1 MCLCVQLL
9 FFIVMLAKVHHETV
23 KLLREGTK
31 YIKNVW
37 NLIEVW
43 VVFTALHGMQTQSS
57 DENCLSVNHVICD
70 KTKESCARILI
81 PAAAAPAAAT
91 AAAAVVIFCVTAAY

>member
-1 MCLCVQLL
+1 
-9 FFIVMLAKVHHETV
+9 
-23 KLLREGTK
+23 
-31 YIKNVW
+31 
-37 NLIEVW
+37 
-43 VVFTALHGMQTQSS
+43 MQTQSS

-81 PAAAAPAAAT
+81 PAAAAT

>member
-1 MCLCVQLL
+1 
-9 FFIVMLAKVHHETV
+9 
-23 KLLREGTK
+23 
-31 YIKNVW
+31 
-37 NLIEVW
+37 
-43 VVFTALHGMQTQSS
+43 MQTQSS